1 MTIALHMRAASKGGC
16 AFGRVLQ
23 RTLLVGLCAIGI
35 LLVAHGAMIPAKAW
49 VAQIL
54 LDRAFE
60 RSVADHHPIR
70 PWPWADTAPVARISV
85 PRLGVSEVILS
96 GGSGQAMA
104 FGPTL
109 LPIRQASG
117 HTPISIM
124 AGHRDTHFTFL
135 KDLKVGD
142 TVYVEEISGQQRQ
155 FRITRSQIVRWDRF
169 AYPRDAARPLL
180 ALATCYPFDAVERGP
195 LRFILWA
202 EEFNGSQHH
211 RAWHRHWPSRSAF
224 LSATPTKRL

>member
-1 MTIALHMRAASKGGC
+1 MTIALHMRAASKGGRV
-16 AFGRVLQ
+16 FGRVL
-23 RTLLVGLCAIGI
+23 RRMMLVGLCAIGI
-35 LLVAHGAMIPAKAW
+35 LLVARGAMIPAKAW

-60 RSVADHHPIR
+60 RSVASHKPVR
-70 PWPWADTAPVARISV
+70 PWPWADTAPVARIRV
-85 PRLGVSEVILS
+85 PRLGISEIILS

-109 LPIRQASG
+109 LPLQQESG
-117 HTPISIM
+117 HAPISIM

-135 KDLKVGD
+135 KDLKIGD
-142 TVYVEEISGQQRQ
+142 MVDVEEVSGQHRR

-169 AYPRDAARPLL
+169 GYPRYSISPHL

-195 LRFILWA
+195 LRFVLWA
-202 EEFNGSQHH
+202 EELNWSQ
-211 RAWHRHWPSRSAF
+211 RYG
-224 LSATPTKRL
+224 T